1 MKTKIILNS
10 SLVLLLSAC
19 NGNGLINSSHNEIS
33 VASEPGGASVYVMGE
48 LQGVTPMAVNITKLY
63 PVTYSKENEQLYGR
77 ITLKH
82 EGCSDKTIKITYGID
97 SAGVKENLVCA
108 ASEDSVVEQAPV
120 NASAME
126 GKTVKQRLQE
136 LQKLKDDD
144 LINGEEYQKIRSRI
158 LESL

>member
-48 LQGVTPMAVNITKLY
+48 LVGITPTAVNITKLY
-63 PVTYSKENEQLYGR
+63 PVTYSKENKNLYGR
-77 ITLKH
+77 IMLKH
-82 EGCSDKTIKITYGID
+82 EGCTDRSVKITNEMTGKVLKEKLD
-97 SAGVKENLVCA
+97 CPGDEVGTVKE
-108 ASEDSVVEQAPV
+108 
-120 NASAME
+120 SALT
-126 GKTVKQRLQE
+126 GKPVKQRLQE
-136 LQKLKDDD
+136 LQMLKEDG
-144 LINGEEYQKIRSRI
+144 LINEEEYQKIRIRI